1 MKSVF
6 SQKPCDTCCVDSQ
19 VGNPYNWE
27 RECDRCIKLGQ
38 WKNEALI
45 RLSKIEDILGDEYDL
60 DRLKELMEA
69 NREGK
74 CVVLPCRVGD
84 KVYCIQSYFNDAKM
98 RSEKKVK
105 CRVVDF
111 MQSLPD
117 LFECEGMIYKFS
129 DIGKI
134 VFLTSEEA
142 ESALEKMKEG
152 DK

>member
-60 DRLKELMEA
+60 DRLKELVQA

-74 CVVLPCRVGD
+74 VILRQIKEGS
-84 KVYCIQSYFNDAKM
+84 KVYIILLGRIFPFDVISAAWHSKNTVYEAEHGKYLRCTFNDA
-98 RSEKKVK
+98 
-105 CRVVDF
+105 
-111 MQSLPD
+111 
-117 LFECEGMIYKFS
+117 
-129 DIGKI
+129 DIGI
-134 VFLTSEEA
+134 FAFLTREEA
-142 ESALEKMKEG
+142 EAALEKMKGGNE
-152 DK
+152 

>member
-60 DRLKELMEA
+60 DRLKQLVQA

-74 CVVLPCRVGD
+74 VILRQIKEGS
-84 KVYCIQSYFNDAKM
+84 KVYIILLGRIFPFDVISAAWHSKNTVYKAEHGKYLRCTFNDAD
-98 RSEKKVK
+98 VGI
-105 CRVVDF
+105 F
-111 MQSLPD
+111 A
-117 LFECEGMIYKFS
+117 
-129 DIGKI
+129 
-134 VFLTSEEA
+134 FLTREEA
-142 ESALEKMKEG
+142 EAALEKMKGGNE
-152 DK
+152 